1 MKKTEK
7 QKWIEMNKEQRK
19 QYFLD
24 YYLFPLGWFLI
35 STETFAAVFWI
46 WVFVGMG
53 IQSFV
58 NSLIIR
64 KIFDRLEAEE

>member
-1 MKKTEK
+1 MVLV
-7 QKWIEMNKEQRK
+7 N
-19 QYFLD
+19 
-24 YYLFPLGWFLI
+24 LFPLEWFLI
-35 STETFAAVFWI
+35 SAETFAAVFWI

>member
-24 YYLFPLGWFLI
+24 YYLFPLEWFLI
-35 STETFAAVFWI
+35 SAETFAAVFWI

-53 IQSFV
+53 I
-58 NSLIIR
+58 
-64 KIFDRLEAEE
+64 K

>member
-7 QKWIEMNKEQRK
+7 QQWIATNKEQRK

-24 YYLFPLGWFLI
+24 YYLFPLEWFLI
-35 STETFAAVFWI
+35 SAETFAAVFWI